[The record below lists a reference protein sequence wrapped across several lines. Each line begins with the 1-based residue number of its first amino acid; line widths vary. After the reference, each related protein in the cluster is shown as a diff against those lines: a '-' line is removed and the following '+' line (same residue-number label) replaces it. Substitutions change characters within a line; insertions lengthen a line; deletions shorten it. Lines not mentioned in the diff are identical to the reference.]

1 MISYSFL
8 WNLFSNVDFIESN
21 PKSGIVSTDKELREL
36 KKLVLL
42 DLLNMNIDFRLS
54 SGESHSSKL
63 NFFNMRDVLRFS
75 WSSASLEEF

>member
-54 SGESHSSKL
+54 SKL
-63 NFFNMRDVLRFS
+63 NFFNMRDILRFS